1 MNAAP
6 RGVQEVGTL
15 LHRLE
20 YFDVKHANGRGIT
33 RAMDRDNVGLFEQL
47 LKGDRLCTTLMDLAG
62 RQPWVKAS
70 TFISKAAASR
80 ATRRPT

>member
-1 MNAAP
+1 MNAAS

-20 YFDVKHANGRGIT
+20 CFDVKQANGRGIT

-47 LKGDRLCTTLMDLAG
+47 LNGDRLCTTLMDLGG
-62 RQPWVKAS
+62 RQQWLKS
-70 TFISKAAASR
+70 
-80 ATRRPT
+80 